1 MKKLSVILLGSFILA
16 SFSFSTATA
25 QKLGDRVAAMQ
36 NRRRTDPAKN
46 TVFNNNTIRNTRMNR
61 RNDIDR
67 DYDRRE
73 NRNYHHDN
81 GLHRGWYKNNK
92 GKQKGLYKIN
102 KGNGRKHD

>member
-46 TVFNNNTIRNTRMNR
+46 TVFNNNTIRNTRLNR
-61 RNDIDR
+61 RNDNDR

-81 GLHRGWYKNNK
+81 GLHKGWYKNNNGKHKGWYKNNK
-92 GKQKGLYKIN
+92 G
-102 KGNGRKHD
+102 NGRKHG